1 MNKHFN
7 IVRQSRALRVA
18 VAAGALTVGVSAHAA
33 LPAAVTAA
41 ITEAG
46 TDLVTAAT
54 AVIVAIAAFWGL
66 KTVGKKIGLW
76 A

>member
-1 MNKHFN
+1 MNKF
-7 IVRQSRALRVA
+7 VQFARVGVPSGLLLA
-18 VAAGALTVGVSAHAA
+18 GVSAHAA
-33 LPAAVTAA
+33 LPPAVTDA

>member
-1 MNKHFN
+1 MNKKFN
-7 IVRQSRALRVA
+7 ILRQSRAARAAL
-18 VAAGALTVGVSAHAA
+18 AAGVLTVGANAHAA

-46 TDLVTAAT
+46 ADLVTAAT

>member
-1 MNKHFN
+1 MNKQF
-7 IVRQSRALRVA
+7 VRLSQSRAVRAASVA
-18 VAAGALTVGVSAHAA
+18 GLLAAGANAHAA
-33 LPAAVTAA
+33 LPVAVTDA
-41 ITEAG
+41 ITGAG
-46 TDLVTAAT
+46 TDLVAAAT

>member
-1 MNKHFN
+1 MNKKFN
-7 IVRQSRALRVA
+7 VIAQSRALRAA
-18 VAAGALTVGVSAHAA
+18 VAAGALTAGVSAHAA

-41 ITEAG
+41 ITDAG
-46 TDLVTAAT
+46 ADLVTAAT
-54 AVIVAIAAFWGL
+54 SVIVAIAAFWGL